1 MRKLGLL
8 IDWRLLLPATIL
20 VILGLVMLS
29 SLNPAF
35 FQSQLIAV
43 IISLIAYLL
52 FSQITLNSFRNF
64 SLPLYIISVFFLI
77 VVFLWGFESH
87 GAARW
92 ITIFGVS
99 LQFSELLKPFLL
111 LAMASY
117 LVNNRNT
124 SLRTFLSLIAFL
136 LPVMFFIYKQPDLGN
151 TLIYG
156 GVALLTMLIFGF
168 PLLWFG
174 LVLLP
179 IVLVTPMLWGF
190 LHDYQR
196 QRVLTFVNPTRDPLG
211 TSYNTIQAVIAVGSG
226 MWVGRGLTESTQS
239 GLRFLPERHTDF
251 MFATFSESFGFIGG
265 VIVLFCFTLLFYRMY
280 RIFSLTTDSFS
291 KIFTAGTLS
300 LFLIHFFLNIG
311 MNIGIVPIVCVTLPF
326 VSFGGSSLLSNFIL
340 LGMVSSIGHRQIMS
354 MVQIESISN
363 VKKVVKKEAVSEKP
377 APKRTRTTKATAVA

>member
-311 MNIGIVPIVCVTLPF
+311 MNIGIVPIVGVTLPF

-340 LGMVSSIGHRQIMS
+340 LGMVSSIGNAIKSR
-354 MVQIESISN
+354 N
-363 VKKVVKKEAVSEKP
+363 VLEI
-377 APKRTRTTKATAVA
+377 R